1 MNLYIKKISF
11 FLLSFAF
18 IFTACETE
26 ESLTITSPDPAF
38 VLNTPGIS
46 TVFLNFAL
54 PENPA
59 FTISWNDEV
68 NGSGS
73 YNVEMSTDEAFTA
86 PVSLGT
92 TDNSN
97 FSMTVTDFN
106 NAIANAGVSTF
117 RDIAIYMRVSNG
129 SQITNSILLLVTTYP
144 VNAPEINNVNN
155 GDAFALS
162 LDNNDVTAI
171 TVEWDDPILDSSL
184 NQDVDYVLEAATAG
198 TDFAMPLEAGNVTNQ
213 NSIALTNAQLNAF
226 AIQSGIP
233 VDTTGDLDI
242 RVKSTI
248 TDSASGSVLER
259 ISEPVTISVTTY
271 LTVLDLSTE
280 WGIVGSSTI
289 NQWNGPDLPFF
300 ETGVDGVLT
309 AYVNLTVGE
318 IKFREN
324 NSWDAPNKNYGDD
337 GADGTIEEGGSNISI
352 AEAGSYKITID
363 FNNSTYTI
371 VKFSLGIVGDA
382 YNNWGA
388 TPDFMLEYDQYSDV
402 FRGIVTLLDGSMKFR
417 ENNSWDAPDKNYGDD
432 GADGTLEE
440 GGANIIVTAG
450 IYIATVNMNDG
461 TYTLDPIDSIW
472 GLVGGAYNDWGATPD
487 AQFTRDWSRPFDDVW
502 ILNDVTLIDGEY
514 KFRANNSWDA
524 PNINYGDSNSD
535 GVLEEGGGNLVTTA
549 GTYSFV
555 LDFSD
560 PANPTYT
567 KN

>member
-184 NQDVDYVLEAATAG
+184 NQD
-198 TDFAMPLEAGNVTNQ
+198 
-213 NSIALTNAQLNAF
+213 
-226 AIQSGIP
+226 
-233 VDTTGDLDI
+233 
-242 RVKSTI
+242 
-248 TDSASGSVLER
+248 ASGSVLER

>member
-184 NQDVDYVLEAATAG
+184 NQDVDYVLEAVTAG

>member
-11 FLLSFAF
+11 LLLSFAF

-26 ESLTITSPDPAF
+26 ESITITTPEAKF

-54 PENPA
+54 PDNPA
-59 FTISWNDEV
+59 FTISWNDEIT
-68 NGSGS
+68 GGGS

-92 TDNSN
+92 TDSSN
-97 FSMTVTDFN
+97 FSMTVADFN
-106 NAIANAGVSTF
+106 NAIAGTGVSTF
-117 RDIAIYMRVSNG
+117 KDIAIYMRVSTG
-129 SQITNSILLLVTTYP
+129 SQISNNILLLVTTYP

-155 GDAFALS
+155 GDSFALS

-198 TDFAMPLEAGNVTNQ
+198 TDFTMPIEAGNVTNQ
-213 NSIALTNAQLNAF
+213 NSIALTNAQLNAI
-226 AIQSGIP
+226 AIQSGIA
-233 VDTTGDLDI
+233 VDMTGDLDI
-242 RVKSTI
+242 RVKATI
-248 TDSASGSVLER
+248 TDNTSGSILER
-259 ISEPVTISVTTY
+259 ISSTVTISVTTY
-271 LTVLDLSTE
+271 LTVLDLSSN
-280 WGIVGSSTI
+280 WGIVGEVTGWGGS
-289 NQWNGPDLPFF
+289 PDLPFW
-300 ETGVDGVLT
+300 TTDVDGVFV
-309 AYVNLTVGE
+309 AYVTLPTGE

-324 NSWDAPNKNYGDD
+324 MDWANNYGDN
-337 GADGTIEEGGSNISI
+337 GADGTLDGGGTNINI
-352 AEAGSYKITID
+352 TTAGSYKVTMD
-363 FNNSTYTI
+363 LNNLTYTI
-371 VKFSLGIVGDA
+371 ENFSLGIVGGA
-382 YNNWGA
+382 YNDWGA

-402 FRGIVTLLDGSMKFR
+402 FRGIVTLIDGEMKFR
-417 ENNSWDAPDKNYGDD
+417 MNNDWGTNWGDD
-432 GADGTLEE
+432 GVDGTLDA
-440 GGANIIVTAG
+440 GGANIVVTAG
-450 IYIATVNMNDG
+450 IYIATVNMNDL
-461 TYTLDPIDSIW
+461 TYTLEPIDNVW

-487 AQFTRDWSRPFDDVW
+487 AQFTRDWSRPFNDIW

-514 KFRANNSWDA
+514 KFRANNDWGV
-524 PNINYGDSNSD
+524 NYGDDGGD
-535 GVLEEGGGNLVTTA
+535 GVLEAGGANLVTTA